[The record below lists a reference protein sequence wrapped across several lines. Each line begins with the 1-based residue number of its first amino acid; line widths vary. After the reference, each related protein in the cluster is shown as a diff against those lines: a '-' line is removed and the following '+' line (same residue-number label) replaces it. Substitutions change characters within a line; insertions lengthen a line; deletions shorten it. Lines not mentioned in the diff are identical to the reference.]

1 MPYCT
6 QCGKQI
12 AERDKFCAGCG
23 SKQGGGPAAPAADL
37 LDGIAPRTASLLC
50 YLPVVGWIPCIVVL
64 ATHRFRDEREVRF
77 HAFQGLYLFVVWL
90 LVDWV
95 VSPMFGFLPGHAL
108 PVAKLLKL
116 GVLVA
121 WVFMLVKLAQ
131 NQTFRL
137 PILGELAERSVD
149 EQRS

>member
-1 MPYCT
+1 
-6 QCGKQI
+6 
-12 AERDKFCAGCG
+12 
-23 SKQGGGPAAPAADL
+23 
-37 LDGIAPRTASLLC
+37 
-50 YLPVVGWIPCIVVL
+50 
-64 ATHRFRDEREVRF
+64 
-77 HAFQGLYLFVVWL
+77 
-90 LVDWV
+90 
-95 VSPMFGFLPGHAL
+95 MFGFLPGHAL

-116 GVLVA
+116 AVLVA